1 VACKCLE
8 KAGFVKIGNSSGANG
23 IVAGATRTRPCD
35 GLPDSQKK
43 SDGMLVCDVLKQKK
57 RKANEPTRDV
67 MDLTNR

>member
-8 KAGFVKIGNSSGANG
+8 KAGFVEIGNSSGADG

-43 SDGMLVCDVLKQKK
+43 VMKCQCVHVLKQKK